1 MRARASNL
9 EILGASLQPGAGLA
23 DQAYEYLRDA
33 ILNGQLAPLTPLSAP
48 EVARR
53 LGISRSPAREAIARL
68 AAEGLARLEPRRGAV
83 VAQITLDDLEEIY
96 EVREVLEGLACRL
109 AALALDDTAMK
120 EIDEVVAEHRAAVT
134 VGDVARHMAADQR
147 FHKLVRSI
155 AGNRRLTESL
165 DRLQGEIRVAM
176 NTTHRVAGGMH
187 QALAEHEEIAEAL
200 RRRDPVAAEEAGRR
214 HIRRLRQGLHESRQ
228 GLQEK

>member
-1 MRARASNL
+1 MRSNASKL
-9 EILGASLQPGAGLA
+9 ETLGIPLQPGAALA
-23 DQAYEYLRDA
+23 DQAYEHLRDA
-33 ILNGQLAPLTPLSAP
+33 ILDGRLAPLTPLSVP

-68 AAEGLARLEPRRGAV
+68 ASEGLARVEPRRGAV
-83 VAQITLDDLEEIY
+83 VAQITLDDLHEIY

-109 AALALDDTAMK
+109 AALAMDDAARK
-120 EIDEVVAEHRAAVT
+120 QLDEVIAEHRDAVT
-134 VGDVARHMAADQR
+134 AGDVARHMVADQR
-147 FHKLVRSI
+147 FHKVVRSV
-155 AGNRRLTESL
+155 AGNRRLAESL

-200 RRRDPVAAEEAGRR
+200 RRADPEAAEEAARR
-214 HIRRLRQGLHESRQ
+214 HIRRLRQGLKESR
-228 GLQEK
+228 K